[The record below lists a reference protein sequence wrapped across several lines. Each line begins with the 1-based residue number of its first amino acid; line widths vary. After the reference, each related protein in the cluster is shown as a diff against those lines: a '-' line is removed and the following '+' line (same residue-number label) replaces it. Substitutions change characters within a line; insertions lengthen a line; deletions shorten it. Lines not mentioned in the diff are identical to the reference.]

1 MVITLSSNQTEARAK
16 LLPYKAG
23 ALFMEPGTG
32 KTRVAL
38 ELVNAVADVDLVVW
52 IGPYSTINSPAGV
65 ATVMDEIAKWGGF
78 SAPAFF
84 YGIESIQSSD
94 RIFLELYN
102 KMQAA
107 KSCFLVVDE
116 SLKIKNSEAKRTKR
130 LHELGQLSTY
140 KLILNGTP
148 LSRNLLDLWS
158 QMNFLSPLIL
168 NMSLAEFKNTF
179 CEYTTITKRFG
190 GHKQYTKEF
199 ITGYENIDFLYSLI
213 RHYVY
218 ECDLTLS
225 INQVYSELK
234 YTLDNESKVE
244 YLRLKV
250 HFLDNETLIWKNNNI
265 FLEMTQKMQH
275 SYCVTESKFEALSAL
290 FKEVDPARTIIFT
303 KFIISA
309 EECRK
314 RFPDATVL
322 SYQKEAFGL
331 NMQHL
336 NNTVYFDK
344 VWDFA
349 LRTQSSRRTF
359 RTGQEYDCRY
369 WDLTGD
375 VGLESLIDRN
385 IAKKIDMLEY
395 FKGKT
400 KEELYE
406 CL

>member
-1 MVITLSSNQTEARAK
+1 MTLLTNQIEARAK

-38 ELVNAVADVDLVVW
+38 ELVNAVADLDLVVW
-52 IGPYSTINSPAGV
+52 IGPYSTIHSPEGIPSV
-65 ATVMDEIAKWGGF
+65 KDEVMKWGGF
-78 SAPAFF
+78 AVPAVY
-84 YGIESIQSSD
+84 YGIESLQSSD
-94 RIFLELYN
+94 RLYLELYR

-107 KSCFLVVDE
+107 GSCFIVVDE
-116 SLKIKNSEAKRTKR
+116 SLKIKNAIAKRTKR
-130 LHELGQLSTY
+130 LHELGHLSTY

-148 LSRNLLDLWS
+148 LTRNLLDLWS

-168 NMSLAEFKNTF
+168 NMGLAEFKNTF

-190 GHKQYTKEF
+190 GHKQYSREF
-199 ITGYENIDFLYSLI
+199 ITGYENIDYLYSLI

-225 INQVYSELK
+225 VNQVYSV
-234 YTLDNESKVE
+234 LDYQLDQTSKDE
-244 YLRLKV
+244 YIRLKELY
-250 HFLDNETLIWKNNNI
+250 LDNETLIWKNNNI

-275 SYCVTESKFEALSAL
+275 VYCDTENKFEVLSEL
-290 FKEVDPARTIIFT
+290 FKKIDQDRTIIFT
-303 KFIISA
+303 KFIRSA
-309 EECRK
+309 ESCRE
-314 RFPDATVL
+314 RFPKATVL

-331 NMQHL
+331 NLQHL

-369 WDLTGD
+369 WDLTGN

-385 IAKKIDMLEY
+385 IAKKVDMIEY

-400 KEELYE
+400 KEEIKPAL
-406 CL
+406 